1 MSKYQEHVLKDEK
14 YRRSK
19 SNRSTKRNL
28 SDQSSET
35 LKKELLSVQ
44 HFEMNR
50 KKRVFECF
58 KNILKVNKLEKS
70 ELLYFYFQRLLG
82 YFRNYKNR
90 YHQYEVRSTVIFLI
104 VVNVVVICVITT
116 IIAY

>member
-44 HFEMNR
+44 HFEMRR

-58 KNILKVNKLEKS
+58 KNILKVNKVD
-70 ELLYFYFQRLLG
+70 ELNVLKFCFQRL
-82 YFRNYKNR
+82 
-90 YHQYEVRSTVIFLI
+90 S
-104 VVNVVVICVITT
+104 
-116 IIAY
+116 